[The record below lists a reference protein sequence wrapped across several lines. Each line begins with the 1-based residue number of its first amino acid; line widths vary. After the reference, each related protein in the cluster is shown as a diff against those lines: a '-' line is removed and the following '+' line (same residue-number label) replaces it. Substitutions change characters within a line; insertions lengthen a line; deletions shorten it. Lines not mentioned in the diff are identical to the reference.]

1 MEYDG
6 QCFVITND
14 SHYFFRHSESLAG
27 PPPLEMFPAII
38 QGSAHDR
45 IMNLRSLSESQMLG
59 FVKS

>member
-14 SHYFFRHSESLAG
+14 SHYFFRHSESLAS

-45 IMNLRSLSESQMLG
+45 IMHLRRGASQILG